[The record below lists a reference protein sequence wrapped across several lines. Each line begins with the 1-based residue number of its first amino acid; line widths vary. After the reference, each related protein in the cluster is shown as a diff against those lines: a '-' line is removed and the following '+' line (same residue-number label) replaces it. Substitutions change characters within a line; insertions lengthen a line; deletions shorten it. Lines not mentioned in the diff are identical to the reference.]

1 MHFNTLSIS
10 SICVLVAS
18 TCAAVGLELIA
29 VSLDAFASSGSF
41 SSFTFPLDDSVVTT
55 FLPAFY

>member
-1 MHFNTLSIS
+1 MS
-10 SICVLVAS
+10 SICVLVAN

-29 VSLDAFASSGSF
+29 VSLDAFASSDSF
-41 SSFTFPLDDSVVTT
+41 SSLTFPLDVSLVTT